1 MPAVGAH
8 SASRMARPVVDK
20 GRAGADDL
28 GMVGGR
34 VIGRI
39 RLLTQRRVKTE
50 KWSGTSRTSRV
61 PAEDKLESTGEVGVE
76 MLEDNVGNCRWP

>member
-1 MPAVGAH
+1 MPAVGAY

-39 RLLTQRRVKTE
+39 RLLTQRRVK
-50 KWSGTSRTSRV
+50 SGVARHEPRGYQQ
-61 PAEDKLESTGEVGVE
+61 KI
-76 MLEDNVGNCRWP
+76 N